1 MTRSPSSRDNP
12 LERVV
17 VALDTEDLGQ
27 FEQWCAL
34 FGPRV
39 GMLKVGLQAFVR
51 WGGEAVEHATAYS
64 RVFLDLK
71 LHDIPATVAGA
82 VDSAAGL
89 GASWLTVHAAG
100 GPAMLE
106 AAVDAAAGRV
116 QILAVT
122 VLTSL
127 DETAAELLDWP
138 GSLADRVSRWAALA
152 AEQGCAGVVASP
164 HETARLRSELAHDF
178 LLVVPGIRPAGS
190 DAGDQRRVATPARAL
205 EDGADA
211 VVIGRPLT
219 RAADPERALE
229 ALARELAGAAGPQGV
244 TK

>member
-1 MTRSPSSRDNP
+1 MTGSPVWLDSP

-17 VALDTEDLGQ
+17 VALDTDDLDQ
-27 FEQWCAL
+27 FEEWCAL

-39 GMLKVGLQAFVR
+39 GMLTVGLQAFVR
-51 WGGEAVEHATAYS
+51 WGDAGVEHATAHG

-82 VDSAAGL
+82 VDSAARL
-89 GASWLTVHAAG
+89 GVSWLTVHASG

-127 DETAAELLDWP
+127 DEAAADLLGWP
-138 GSLADRVSRWAALA
+138 GSLADRVSRWAGLA
-152 AEQGCAGVVASP
+152 AEAGCAGAVTSP
-164 HETARLRSELAHDF
+164 HEIARLRSELAADF

-190 DAGDQRRVATPARAL
+190 DAGDQRRIATPAQAL
-205 EDGADA
+205 KDGADA
-211 VVIGRPLT
+211 LVIGRPLT

-229 ALARELAGAAGPQGV
+229 ALARELAG
-244 TK
+244 